1 MEPRPYGRGD
11 TYLASSRRWDG
22 SLQWSHGHT
31 AVETLWHWSPIRHIT
46 RASMEPR
53 PYGRG
58 DIASG
63 RRWPSKRQR
72 FNGATA
78 IRPWRPPS
86 GHAGRRTSG
95 GFNGATAIRP
105 WRHYTR
111 QGACKGRYLLQW
123 SHGHTAVETLVHCV
137 AHREVLRASMEPR
150 PYGRGDTPAV
160 DDERVAGKALQWSHG
175 HTAVETAAQSGR
187 STQNMWASMEPRPYG
202 RGDFVDWRAGQRRA
216 FRFNGAT
223 AIRPWRLRG
232 RPRRPTEFRRFNGA
246 TAIRPWRLR

>member
-11 TYLASSRRWDG
+11 HLALTQPSSADVALQWSHGHTAVETIHRAARSSYFG
-22 SLQWSHGHT
+22 RLQWSHGHT
-31 AVETLWHWSPIRHIT
+31 AVETLHKT
-46 RASMEPR
+46 RR
-53 PYGRG
+53 L
-58 DIASG
+58 
-63 RRWPSKRQR
+63 QR
-72 FNGATA
+72 A
-78 IRPWRPPS
+78 IS
-86 GHAGRRTSG
+86 
-95 GFNGATAIRP
+95 
-105 WRHYTR
+105 
-111 QGACKGRYLLQW
+111 
-123 SHGHTAVETLVHCV
+123 
-137 AHREVLRASMEPR
+137 ASMEPR
-150 PYGRGDTPAV
+150 PYGRGDTRSV

>member
-11 TYLASSRRWDG
+11 HLAGTQVVVLR
-22 SLQWSHGHT
+22 
-31 AVETLWHWSPIRHIT
+31 A
-46 RASMEPR
+46 ASMEPR

-58 DIASG
+58 DITQDKALAKG
-63 RRWPSKRQR
+63 DIC

-78 IRPWRPPS
+78 IRPWRPS
-86 GHAGRRTSG
+86 
-95 GFNGATAIRP
+95 FTASRIEK
-105 WRHYTR
+105 YF
-111 QGACKGRYLLQW
+111 
-123 SHGHTAVETLVHCV
+123 
-137 AHREVLRASMEPR
+137 
-150 PYGRGDTPAV
+150 
-160 DDERVAGKALQWSHG
+160 ALQWSHG